1 MGKHSTEYKLF
12 EKYINKTLTE
22 DELSQLRLFFQ
33 QEEDKADWLLKTYF
47 ESDIEAFSDLH
58 HRAETVENRAW
69 QVIQARMN
77 KVATVRKTAVHSWIP
92 KFAAAAAVLLVLSLT
107 TYFVNRSGAERSIA
121 SKAYS
126 NDVLPGTSRATL
138 VTGNGTVLQLNGAK
152 EEIVVDGSAI
162 RYKDGALVED
172 HQSNQNITLST
183 PMGGQ
188 YRVVLSDGTKVWLNA
203 ASSLSYPTNFSAKE
217 RIVALSGEAYFEVSH
232 DASHPFIVRSAGQE
246 IKVLGTSFNVNA
258 YKDEPKT
265 ATTLIEGSVQLKPA
279 GNLNPLQ
286 LHPGEQAT
294 LDLNGLATRE
304 VDAALFAAWKD
315 GEFRFKATPLLEALR
330 QISRWYDLDI
340 NYAGIPNDI
349 QIHASI
355 NRNNQLSTVLHA
367 LEKITDLK
375 FNVKGRS
382 LKLMP

>member
-12 EKYINKTLTE
+12 EKYINQTLTE
-22 DELSQLRLFFQ
+22 AELSDLRLFFQ
-33 QEEDKADWLLKTYF
+33 QEGEKADRLLKTYF
-47 ESDIEAFSDLH
+47 ESDIDAFSALH
-58 HRAETVENRAW
+58 HRAETVESRAW
-69 QVIQARMN
+69 QVIQERMGE
-77 KVATVRKTAVHSWIP
+77 AGTVRKPAVHSWIP
-92 KFAAAAAVLLVLSLT
+92 KFAAAAAVLLILSIAI
-107 TYFVNRSGAERSIA
+107 YFVPRSSSDPKIA
-121 SKAYS
+121 SKDYS
-126 NDVLPGTSRATL
+126 DDLLPGTSRATL
-138 VTGNGTVLQLNGAK
+138 VMGNGRVLQLNGAK
-152 EEIVVDGSAI
+152 EEIIVDGSAI
-162 RYKDGALVED
+162 RYKDGALVDDQE
-172 HQSNQNITLST
+172 SNQNITLST

-203 ASSLSYPTNFSAKE
+203 ASSLSYPTNFSGEE
-217 RIVALSGEAYFEVSH
+217 RVVALSGEAYFEVSH
-232 DASHPFIVRSAGQE
+232 DASHPFIVRSEGQQ

-258 YKDEPKT
+258 YRDEPRT
-265 ATTLIEGSVQLKPA
+265 ATTLIEGSVQLKAA

-294 LDLNGLATRE
+294 LDLNGLASRE

-330 QISRWYDLDI
+330 QISRWYDLNID
-340 NYAGIPNDI
+340 YTGIPNDI
-349 QIHASI
+349 QIHASM